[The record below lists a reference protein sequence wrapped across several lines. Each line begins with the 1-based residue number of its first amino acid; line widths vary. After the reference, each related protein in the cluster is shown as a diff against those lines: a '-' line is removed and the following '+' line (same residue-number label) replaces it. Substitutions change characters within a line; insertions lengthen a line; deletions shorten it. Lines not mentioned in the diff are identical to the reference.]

1 VKQLIIF
8 LLSHHIAERFNM
20 SSSLPGFLRRSLRS
34 VDDPTSAPTGENS
47 NDNDTVGSRAS
58 KSLIPTLDRNRLQKT
73 KAKVKSE
80 EEENDRHRQ
89 DETTGI
95 DTPEE
100 DSSVDLKFRL
110 TKTSLAFDRSEQTV
124 AEKKESVHN
133 NESDV
138 SFTTASLNEVT
149 SNNTKDK
156 GKSISQHTEHAAESK
171 KSYKVLEFEKVIKM
185 PVVDIETLRKL
196 AWNGIPVSIGS
207 FSTCNITGVFW
218 NRF

>member
-1 VKQLIIF
+1 
-8 LLSHHIAERFNM
+8 M
-20 SSSLPGFLRRSLRS
+20 SSNLPGFLRRSLRS
-34 VDDPTSAPTGENS
+34 VDDPTSAPTGENI
-47 NDNDTVGSRAS
+47 NNNDTVGSRAS

-73 KAKVKSE
+73 EIKVKSVE
-80 EEENDRHRQ
+80 QANDRNSQ

-100 DSSVDLKFRL
+100 ESSVDLKFRL
-110 TKTSLAFDRSEQTV
+110 TKTSLSFHRSEQTV
-124 AEKKESVHN
+124 AEKKESIRS

-138 SFTTASLNEVT
+138 SLTPTSLNEVT
-149 SNNTKDK
+149 SNNAKDK
-156 GKSISQHTEHAAESK
+156 AQSISQHTEQAAESK

-196 AWNGIPVSIGS
+196 AWNGIPVSTRC
-207 FSTCNITGVFW
+207 FSTCNIMGVFW